1 MVINESAL
9 YKGQLWCA
17 YELKDAHGR
26 YNEEYRLFMRKE
38 SQKNMFICP
47 DCKEPLILCAGPIME
62 PFFKHYD
69 NSECIVRVSTAQRR
83 NAAARR
89 ELYHLLRDSFP
100 ECTIELNKRIEEN
113 LTADLYVSGDTIYM
127 AVCYLGYEM
136 KLEEWE
142 QKHAAFEAHG
152 ITDVWFLNDKQY
164 TTPNI
169 TTFEYLLSKYYPIL
183 YYLNSDQAVIT
194 LKELVTVPGTSK
206 TARFTK
212 RYPIEELILE
222 KNGSFLCDFD
232 ECRFAQAK
240 ILEESYQAKIREEE
254 QKAAERRE
262 AYALLKER
270 IQYHKEKNEKK
281 NNMISDKQAA
291 NPLTQSAHLD
301 KPAVVRKNMDGGE
314 LSQKTMKMTSIQE
327 LWDLKPLNGP
337 GSLIKAAEYNRYLS
351 LKALN
356 KKLSVIEDTQIREQ
370 MIQNAIDL
378 LSERLDAY
386 HWKTVIAL

>member
-38 SQKNMFICP
+38 SQKNMFICI
-47 DCKEPLILCAGPIME
+47 DCKEPLILCAGPVME

-69 NSECIVRVSTAQRR
+69 NSQCVPRFSTAQRR

-89 ELYHLLRDSFP
+89 ELYHLVKDSFP
-100 ECTIELNKRIEEN
+100 ECTIELNKRIDEK
-113 LTADLYVSGDTIYM
+113 LTADLYVSGDAIYL

-136 KLEEWE
+136 QLEDWE

-164 TTPNI
+164 RTPNI
-169 TTFEYLLSKYYPIL
+169 TTFEYLLSKHYPIL
-183 YYLNSDQAVIT
+183 YYLNSDQATIT
-194 LKELVTVPGTSK
+194 LKELVTVPGTDK

-212 RYPIEELILE
+212 TYPIEELILE
-222 KNGSFLCDFD
+222 PNGSFLCDFN

-240 ILEESYQAKIREEE
+240 VLEEAYLEKIREEE
-254 QKAAERRE
+254 QKAAQRRE

-270 IQYHKEKNEKK
+270 IQYHKALQDRQEDIKEEVSREKEIKSE
-281 NNMISDKQAA
+281 SDKQ
-291 NPLTQSAHLD
+291 S
-301 KPAVVRKNMDGGE
+301 VIRKSMEEGE
-314 LSQKTMKMTSIQE
+314 LTAKTMKMTSIQE
-327 LWDLKPLNGP
+327 LWDLTPLHGP
-337 GSLIKAAEYNRYLS
+337 VSLVKSAEYNRYLS

-356 KKLSVIEDTQIREQ
+356 KKLGAIEDTTVREQ

-378 LSERLDAY
+378 LSIKTEAY
-386 HWKTVIAL
+386 QWKSAIAL